1 MKTTKRSLIF
11 SSCLAIVLCV
21 CLISGA
27 TFALFTSESKVNVAV
42 TSGKVEVVASI
53 AVTDVY
59 SPTAINADGRI
70 TDETNAADFETATFA
85 NGGTCAIE
93 GNVLMVTNLTP
104 GDKVSFTINVQNNGN
119 VATVYRYGYT
129 VVAAEGEEHTV
140 AEAYKLYSG
149 MNFVFG
155 TAVTENAAAYRTAWA
170 VLGETV
176 TVDGSLELPTTATS
190 ELSSLS
196 AAIVFTV
203 EAAQGNLDIS
213 DSVAESTPI
222 VSESSQ
228 VTDLLESASENQ
240 TISIATSSP
249 VGISNIGTNG
259 LTLTGVSPE
268 DTRITTS
275 ANKITGNDVTISNV
289 TVEGGG
295 ANGTT
300 GCLNISGNNTTVDN
314 VNFIGENSGNDINIT
329 VSTGTSNEGTTFKNS
344 TIKNGFRGIQFW
356 KLSGN
361 SVIDN
366 CVIDDNVYTFNIDS
380 VAPGATLS
388 VINSTLNGWTS
399 YTKGITLVSFTN
411 CRLGKGAGYAYLRPY
426 SETKLE
432 GCEFTAADYELNAGG
447 TEAFTITLTNCTKN
461 GVAIT
466 ADNVLTLLVD
476 TDSWNTNATLIVN
489 GTVVPV
495 TPA

>member
-1 MKTTKRSLIF
+1 MYEGSLSFSAMRKNVATFLLFLFKANDSQKNLYREIILKKEIKMKTTKRSLIF

-70 TDETNAADFETATFA
+70 TDETNAADLETATFA

-93 GNVLMVTNLTP
+93 GNLLTVTNLTP
-104 GDKVSFTINVQNNGN
+104 GDKVFFTINVQNNGN

-140 AEAYKLYSG
+140 AEAYKLYNG

-176 TVDGSLELPTTATS
+176 TVNGSLELPTTATG

-196 AAIVFTV
+196 AAIVFKV

-228 VTDLLESASENQ
+228 VADLLESASENR

-249 VGISNIGTNG
+249 VGISDIGTNG

-314 VNFIGENSGNDINIT
+314 VNFIGKSSGNDINIA
-329 VSTGTSNEGTTFKNS
+329 VSTGASNEGTTFKNS

-380 VAPGATLS
+380 VESGATLS

-399 YTKGITLVSFTN
+399 YTLS
-411 CRLGKGAGYAYLRPY
+411 
-426 SETKLE
+426 
-432 GCEFTAADYELNAGG
+432 
-447 TEAFTITLTNCTKN
+447 
-461 GVAIT
+461 
-466 ADNVLTLLVD
+466 
-476 TDSWNTNATLIVN
+476 LIHI
-489 GTVVPV
+489 
-495 TPA
+495 